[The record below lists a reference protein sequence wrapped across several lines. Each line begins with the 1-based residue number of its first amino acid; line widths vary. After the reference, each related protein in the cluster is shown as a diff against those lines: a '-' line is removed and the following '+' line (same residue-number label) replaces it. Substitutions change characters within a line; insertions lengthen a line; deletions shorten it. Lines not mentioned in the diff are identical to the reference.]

1 MHSAK
6 TLQHLEKQ
14 KKKNSRFRGGDPVL
28 LHLKAASAYFR
39 CFYAHW
45 KPTVAENRTLIF
57 VIAEIKIYIFVQ
69 IFASCGGCVTDC
81 TFVGGFLTPAS
92 LSVVSADIYST
103 VQGFNVLVSVHF
115 SQVGSLV
122 SFVTYIKM
130 VLPIIYHTS
139 VTVSL
144 PHISLMLS

>member
-1 MHSAK
+1 MA
-6 TLQHLEKQ
+6 EKQ
-14 KKKNSRFRGGDPVL
+14 NFNLCDRGDKNL
-28 LHLKAASAYFR
+28 YFR
-39 CFYAHW
+39 TNICFVW
-45 KPTVAENRTLIF
+45 WLCNRL
-57 VIAEIKIYIFVQ
+57 YI
-69 IFASCGGCVTDC
+69 CGGGV
-81 TFVGGFLTPAS
+81 LIPAR

-139 VTVSL
+139 VMVSL
-144 PHISLMLS
+144 PHISLMLSYNIL

>member
-1 MHSAK
+1 M
-6 TLQHLEKQ
+6 
-14 KKKNSRFRGGDPVL
+14 
-28 LHLKAASAYFR
+28 
-39 CFYAHW
+39 
-45 KPTVAENRTLIF
+45 
-57 VIAEIKIYIFVQ
+57 IAEIKIYIFVQ

-81 TFVGGFLTPAS
+81 TFVGGGGFLIPAR

-139 VTVSL
+139 VMVSL
-144 PHISLMLS
+144 PHISLMLSYNIL

>member
-1 MHSAK
+1 M
-6 TLQHLEKQ
+6 
-14 KKKNSRFRGGDPVL
+14 
-28 LHLKAASAYFR
+28 
-39 CFYAHW
+39 
-45 KPTVAENRTLIF
+45 AENRTLIF

-81 TFVGGFLTPAS
+81 TFVGGFLIPAR

-130 VLPIIYHTS
+130 VLPIIYHIS
-139 VTVSL
+139 VMVSL

>member
-1 MHSAK
+1 M
-6 TLQHLEKQ
+6 
-14 KKKNSRFRGGDPVL
+14 
-28 LHLKAASAYFR
+28 
-39 CFYAHW
+39 
-45 KPTVAENRTLIF
+45 AENRTLIF

-81 TFVGGFLTPAS
+81 TFVRGGFLIPAR

-139 VTVSL
+139 VMVSL
-144 PHISLMLS
+144 PHISLMLSYNIL